1 VRCCRV
7 GYGMGL
13 DFSTC
18 NSVSDR
24 RAYIS
29 VDQRK
34 IKKVIVIIE
43 EWKEK
48 LESVNSCIRNDGSL
62 GWENCV
68 N

>member
-18 NSVSDR
+18 NNDSDR
-24 RAYIS
+24 RAYIG

-34 IKKVIVIIE
+34 MKKVIVIID
-43 EWKEK
+43 EWWEK
-48 LESVNSCIRNDGSL
+48 LESINSCIRNRGE
-62 GWENCV
+62 GNRGR
-68 N
+68 

>member
-43 EWKEK
+43 E
-48 LESVNSCIRNDGSL
+48 
-62 GWENCV
+62 
-68 N
+68 